1 MNATLIY
8 NPIAGP
14 RDYAQ
19 VIQQAAELWRVYGWR
34 VTVIPT
40 EYAGHATR
48 LAREAADAG
57 QDVVLAAGG
66 DGTLGQVA
74 NGLAESNTIMAP
86 LPVGTGNS
94 LAKEL
99 RMPRPGFF
107 QWSRLLDTAELLLQG
122 RVQAMDLAQLSTGQ
136 YWLLWAG
143 AGADG
148 YLVENIEPRPKHLK
162 RLGAAGYLF
171 QSLYIV
177 RQMPKWNTYIE
188 IDGRAITG
196 NYLVM
201 VLSNCRLFGGGELVL
216 TPNAVLDDGKFELW
230 LFRGQNMLFVY
241 RYLLE
246 IKLRLHHY
254 DMDVELYTGSHVV
267 INTDPIMPVHTDGEP
282 GGRTPMVCE
291 MRPGVLRLL
300 VPSTAPAGL
309 FGRPGISLA
318 RMYRF

>member
-14 RDYAQ
+14 RDYAE
-19 VIQQAAELWRVYGWR
+19 VIQQAAILWRVYGWR
-34 VTVIPT
+34 VIVKPT
-40 EYAGHATR
+40 EYAGHAVR
-48 LAREAADAG
+48 LAQQAADAG
-57 QDVVLAAGG
+57 EDVVLAAGG

-74 NGLAESNTIMAP
+74 NGLAGSSTIMAP

-122 RVQAMDLAQLSTGQ
+122 RVHAMDLAQLSTGH
-136 YWLLWAG
+136 YWMLWAG

-148 YLVENIEPRPKHLK
+148 YLVEHIEPRPKQYK

-177 RQMPKWNTYIE
+177 RNMPKWNTTIE
-188 IDGRAITG
+188 VDGRVLTG

-216 TPNAVLDDGKFELW
+216 TPNAVLDDGRFELW

-246 IKLRLHHY
+246 IKLGLHHR
-254 DMDVELYTGSHVV
+254 DTDVELYTGSRVV
-267 INTDPIMPVHTDGEP
+267 IDTDPIMPVHMDGEP
-282 GGRTPMVCE
+282 GGRTPLVCE
-291 MRPGVLRLL
+291 MRSGVLRLL
-300 VPSTAPAGL
+300 VPHTAPAGL
-309 FGRPGISLA
+309 FGRPGVSLA
-318 RMYRF
+318 RVYGF